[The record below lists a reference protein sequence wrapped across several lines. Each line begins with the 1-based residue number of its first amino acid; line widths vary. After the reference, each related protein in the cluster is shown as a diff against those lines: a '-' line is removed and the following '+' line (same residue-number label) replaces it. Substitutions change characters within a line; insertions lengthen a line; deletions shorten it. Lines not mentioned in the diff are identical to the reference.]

1 MSEVERLETAIGLV
15 RQGDLWGAAEILEQ
29 SSGGMTR
36 ENAANCRR
44 LAAAPNPGLEQVL
57 LHCLEQELGLAR
69 TFGF

>member
-15 RQGDLWGAAEILEQ
+15 RKGELLGAAELLEQ
-29 SSGGMTR
+29 SSGAMTR

-44 LAAAPNPGLEQVL
+44 LAAAPNSFLEQTL
-57 LHCLEQELGLAR
+57 LQCLEQELGFAR